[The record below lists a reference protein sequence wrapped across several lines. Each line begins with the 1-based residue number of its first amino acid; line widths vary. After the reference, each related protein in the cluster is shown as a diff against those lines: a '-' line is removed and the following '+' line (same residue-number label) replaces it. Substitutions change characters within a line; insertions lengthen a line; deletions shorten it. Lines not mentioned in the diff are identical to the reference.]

1 MKKQILSIIFIS
13 ILSIGFCNAQKIYTP
28 ELLWKLHRISELQ
41 VSPDGKTLLY
51 GVSSYKLEDNKGER
65 NLFTLPVSGGAPTQ
79 LTRISGSIFNGTYRP
94 DGRKIGYLASDSG
107 IMQIW
112 ETGIDGKNT
121 KKISH
126 SAEDISGF
134 DYSPDLKNLVFVKR
148 VKLEKSAKDIYP
160 DLPLADARIET
171 DLMYRHWDSWSDYA
185 YSHIFIA
192 PYQDGKTGTPLDI
205 MAGEPFD
212 SPMAPF
218 GGMEQLAWNN
228 DGSKLAYVSKKL
240 KGMDYAI
247 STNSDIYI
255 YNLKDKT
262 TTNISKGMPGYDQ
275 DPVFSPD
282 GSKIVWRSMETPGYE
297 SDKDRI
303 MIYDFATGKAKD
315 YSVNFDQNA
324 GNFKWTKD
332 GKQLYFISGTKGT
345 EQLYI
350 LTLAQNEISQVT
362 KGDFDYQSIVLS
374 GNQVIGLKMSMTM
387 PTEIFRINA
396 EKAEVQLSFVNKDI
410 LSQVKSAKVV
420 ARWIT
425 TTDRKKMLTWVI
437 YPPDFDPAKKYP
449 AILYCEGGPQSTV
462 SQFFSY
468 RWNFQLMAANGYI
481 IVAPNRR
488 GLPSFGKEWNE
499 QISGDYGGQNML
511 DYLTAIDTLAAESYV
526 DKDRLGCVGASY
538 GGFSV
543 FWLAGHHQKRFKA
556 FIAHDGMFN
565 LESQYL
571 ETEEMWFVN
580 HDLGGAFW
588 DKSNAIAQKSYANSP
603 HLFVQ
608 DWDTPIMVVHGG
620 NDFRIAYTQGMSAY
634 NAAKL
639 RGIPAK
645 FLFFPNENHWILKPQ
660 NSVLWQREFFGWLD
674 HWLKKEK

>member
-1 MKKQILSIIFIS
+1 MKKQILSLVIIF
-13 ILSIGFCNAQKIYTP
+13 LSTFYFSNAQNSFTP

-41 VSPDGKTLLY
+41 ISPDGKTLLY
-51 GVSSYKLEDNKGER
+51 GISTYKLEENKGER
-65 NLFTLPVSGGAPTQ
+65 NLFTLPVSGGAPTR
-79 LTRISGSIFNGTYRP
+79 LTDVRGNIFNGIYRP
-94 DGRKIGYLASDSG
+94 DGQRIGYLAAESG

-112 ETGIDGKNT
+112 ETGIKGDNT
-121 KKISH
+121 QKITQSV
-126 SAEDISGF
+126 EDINGF
-134 DYSPDLKNLVFVKR
+134 SYSPDLKNLVFVKR
-148 VKLEKSAKDIYP
+148 VKLDKTVNDLYP
-160 DLPLADARIET
+160 DLPLADARLET
-171 DLMYRHWDSWSDYA
+171 DLMYRHWDTWSDFS
-185 YSHIFIA
+185 YSHIFVA
-192 PYQDGKTGTPLDI
+192 PYQNGKIGEVQDI
-205 MAGEPFD
+205 MGGELFE

-218 GGMEQLAWNN
+218 GGMEQIAWSN
-228 DGSKLAYVSKKL
+228 DGTKLAYVCKKL
-240 KGMDYAI
+240 KGMDYAL

-255 YNLKDKT
+255 YNLSDKT
-262 TTNISKGMPGYDQ
+262 TTNISKGMLGYDQ
-275 DPVFSPD
+275 DPSFSPD

-303 MIYDFATGKAKD
+303 MIYDFSSGNAKD
-315 YSVNFDQNA
+315 FSANFDQNA

-345 EQLYI
+345 EQVFVLN
-350 LTLAQNEISQVT
+350 LAKNDFSQVT
-362 KGDFDYQSIVLS
+362 HGDFDYQSIVLS
-374 GNQVIGLKMSMTM
+374 GNQVIGLKMSMCM
-387 PTEIFRINA
+387 PTEIFRINPERA
-396 EKAEVQLSFVNKDI
+396 EIQLSFVNRDV

-420 ARWIT
+420 GRWIT
-425 TTDRKKMLTWVI
+425 TTDKKKMLTWVI

-449 AILYCEGGPQSTV
+449 VILFCEGGPQNTV

-488 GLPSFGKEWNE
+488 GLPSFGKEWND
-499 QISGDYGGQNML
+499 QIAGDYGGQNML
-511 DYLTAIDTLAAESYV
+511 DYLTAIDTLAAEPYV

-543 FWLAGHHQKRFKA
+543 FWLAGHHQKRFKT

-580 HDLGGAFW
+580 HDLGGSFW
-588 DKSNAIAQKSYANSP
+588 DKDNAIAQKSYANSP
-603 HLFVQ
+603 HLYVK
-608 DWDTPIMVVHGG
+608 DWDAPLMVVHGG

-639 RGIPAK
+639 RGLPAK
-645 FLFFPNENHWILKPQ
+645 FLYFPNENHWVLKPQ

-674 HWLKKEK
+674 KWLK

>member
-1 MKKQILSIIFIS
+1 MKKQILAIIFIS
-13 ILSIGFCNAQKIYTP
+13 ILSIGFCNAQKFYTP

-41 VSPDGKTLLY
+41 VSPDGKTILY

-65 NLFTLPVSGGAPTQ
+65 NLFTLPVIGGTPTP
-79 LTRISGSIFNGTYRP
+79 LTRGSGSIFNGTYRP
-94 DGRKIGYLASDSG
+94 DGQKIGYLASDSG

-112 ETGIDGKNT
+112 ETGTDGKNT

-134 DYSPDLKNLVFVKR
+134 DYSPDLKNLMFVKR
-148 VKLEKSAKDIYP
+148 VKLEKSVKDIYP

-192 PYQDGKTGTPLDI
+192 PYQDGKIGTPLDI
-205 MAGEPFD
+205 MASEPFD

-240 KGMDYAI
+240 KGMDYAL

-282 GSKIVWRSMETPGYE
+282 GTKIVWRSMETPGYE

-303 MIYDFATGKAKD
+303 MIYDFPTGKAKD

-345 EQLYI
+345 EQIYK

-387 PTEIFRINA
+387 PTEIYRINP
-396 EKAEVQLSFVNKDI
+396 EKTEVQLSFVNKDI

-425 TTDRKKMLTWVI
+425 TTDNKKMLTWVI

-511 DYLTAIDTLAAESYV
+511 DYLTAIDTLAAEPYV

-674 HWLKKEK
+674 QWLKKEK

>member
-1 MKKQILSIIFIS
+1 MKKQILSLVIIFILT
-13 ILSIGFCNAQKIYTP
+13 IAFGNAQNSYTP
-28 ELLWKLHRISELQ
+28 ELLWKLRRISELQ
-41 VSPDGKTLLY
+41 ISPDGKTLLY
-51 GVSSYKLEDNKGER
+51 GVSTYKLEANKGER
-65 NLFTLPVSGGAPTQ
+65 NLFTLPASGGAPTQ
-79 LTRISGSIFNGTYRP
+79 LTDVKGSIFNGVYRP
-94 DGRKIGYLASDSG
+94 DGQKIGYLAAESG

-112 ETGIDGKNT
+112 ETGVDGKNT
-121 KKISH
+121 QKITQ
-126 SAEDISGF
+126 SAGDISGF
-134 DYSPDLKNLVFVKR
+134 DYSPDQKNLVFVKR
-148 VKLEKSAKDIYP
+148 VKLDKNVNDMYP

-171 DLMYRHWDSWSDYA
+171 DLMYRHWDTWSDYS
-185 YSHIFIA
+185 YSHIFVA
-192 PYQDGKTGTPLDI
+192 AYQDGKIGEAQDI

-218 GGMEQLAWNN
+218 GGMEQVAWSR
-228 DGSKLAYVSKKL
+228 DGSRLAYVCKKL
-240 KGMDYAI
+240 KGMDYAL

-255 YNLKDKT
+255 YNLNDKT
-262 TTNISKGMPGYDQ
+262 TTNISKGMLGYDQ

-282 GSKIVWRSMETPGYE
+282 GNKIVWRSMETPGYE

-303 MIYDFATGKAKD
+303 MIYDFTTGKAKD
-315 YSVNFDQNA
+315 YSANFDQNA

-332 GKQLYFISGTKGT
+332 SKQLYFISGTKGT
-345 EQLYI
+345 EQVYMLN
-350 LTLAQNEISQVT
+350 LAKNDISQVT
-362 KGDFDYQSIVLS
+362 RGDFDYQSIVLS
-374 GNQVIGLKMSMTM
+374 GNQLIGLKMSMTM
-387 PTEIFRINA
+387 PTEIFRINPERA
-396 EKAEVQLSFVNKDI
+396 EIQLSFVNKDI
-410 LSQVKSAKVV
+410 LSQVRSATVV
-420 ARWIT
+420 GRWIT
-425 TTDRKKMLTWVI
+425 TTDHKKMLTWVI

-488 GLPSFGKEWNE
+488 GLPSFGKEWND
-499 QISGDYGGQNML
+499 QIAGDYGGQNML
-511 DYLTAIDTLAAESYV
+511 DYLTAIDTLAAEPYI

-580 HDLGGAFW
+580 HDLGGPFW
-588 DKSNAIAQKSYANSP
+588 DKANAIAQKSYATSP

-620 NDFRIAYTQGMSAY
+620 NDFRIAYTQGMSAF

-639 RGIPAK
+639 RGLPAK
-645 FLFFPNENHWILKPQ
+645 FLYFPNENHWVIKPQ

-674 HWLKKEK
+674 QWLK

>member
-1 MKKQILSIIFIS
+1 MKKQILSLVIIF
-13 ILSIGFCNAQKIYTP
+13 LSTFYFSNAQNSFTP

-41 VSPDGKTLLY
+41 ISPDGKTLLY
-51 GVSSYKLEDNKGER
+51 GISTYKLEENKGER
-65 NLFTLPVSGGAPTQ
+65 NLFTLPLSGGAPTR
-79 LTRISGSIFNGTYRP
+79 LTDVRGNIFNGMYRP
-94 DGRKIGYLASDSG
+94 DGQRIGYLAAESG

-112 ETGIDGKNT
+112 ETGIKGDNT
-121 KKISH
+121 QKITQSV
-126 SAEDISGF
+126 EDINGF
-134 DYSPDLKNLVFVKR
+134 SYSPDLKNLVFVKR
-148 VKLEKSAKDIYP
+148 VKLDKTVNDLYP
-160 DLPLADARIET
+160 DLPLADARLET
-171 DLMYRHWDSWSDYA
+171 DLMYRHWDTWSDFS
-185 YSHIFIA
+185 YSHIFVA
-192 PYQDGKTGTPLDI
+192 PYQNGKIGEAQDI
-205 MAGEPFD
+205 MGGELFE
-212 SPMAPF
+212 SPMSPF
-218 GGMEQLAWNN
+218 GGMEQIAWSN
-228 DGSKLAYVSKKL
+228 DGTKLAYVCKKL
-240 KGMDYAI
+240 KGMDYAL

-255 YNLKDKT
+255 YNLSDKT
-262 TTNISKGMPGYDQ
+262 TTNISKGMLGYDQ
-275 DPVFSPD
+275 DPAFSPD

-303 MIYDFATGKAKD
+303 MIYDFSSGNAKD
-315 YSVNFDQNA
+315 FSANFDQNA

-345 EQLYI
+345 EQVFVLN
-350 LTLAQNEISQVT
+350 LAKNDFSQVT
-362 KGDFDYQSIVLS
+362 HGDFDYQSIVLS
-374 GNQVIGLKMSMTM
+374 GNQVIGLKMSMCM
-387 PTEIFRINA
+387 PTEIFRINPERA
-396 EKAEVQLSFVNKDI
+396 EIQLSFVNRDI

-420 ARWIT
+420 GRWIT
-425 TTDRKKMLTWVI
+425 TTDKKKMLTWVI

-449 AILYCEGGPQSTV
+449 VILFCEGGPQNTV

-488 GLPSFGKEWNE
+488 GLPSFGKEWND
-499 QISGDYGGQNML
+499 QIAGDYGGQNML
-511 DYLTAIDTLAAESYV
+511 DYLTAIDTLAAEPYV

-543 FWLAGHHQKRFKA
+543 FWLAGHHQKRFNA

-580 HDLGGAFW
+580 HDLGGSFW
-588 DKSNAIAQKSYANSP
+588 DKDNAIAQKSYANSP
-603 HLFVQ
+603 HLFVN
-608 DWDTPIMVVHGG
+608 DWDTPLMVVHGG

-639 RGIPAK
+639 RGLPAK
-645 FLFFPNENHWILKPQ
+645 FLYFPNENHWVLKPQ

-674 HWLKKEK
+674 KWLK

>member
-1 MKKQILSIIFIS
+1 ILSLVIIFLLTIAFS
-13 ILSIGFCNAQKIYTP
+13 NAQNSYTP
-28 ELLWKLHRISELQ
+28 ELLWKLRRISELQ
-41 VSPDGKTLLY
+41 ISPDGKTLLY
-51 GVSSYKLEDNKGER
+51 GVSTYKLEENKGER

-79 LTRISGSIFNGTYRP
+79 LTDIRGNIFNGEYRP
-94 DGRKIGYLASDSG
+94 DGQKIGYLAAESG

-112 ETGIDGKNT
+112 ETGIKGENT
-121 KKISH
+121 QKISQ
-126 SAEDISGF
+126 SAENINGF
-134 DYSPDLKNLVFVKR
+134 SYSPDQKNLVLVKR
-148 VKLEKSAKDIYP
+148 VKLDKTVTDIYP

-171 DLMYRHWDSWSDYA
+171 DLMYRHWDTWSDFS
-185 YSHIFIA
+185 YSHIFVA
-192 PYQDGKTGTPLDI
+192 PYQDGKIGEAKDI
-205 MAGEPFD
+205 MAGEPFE

-218 GGMEQLAWNN
+218 GGMEQIAWSS
-228 DGSKLAYVSKKL
+228 DGTKLAYVCKKL
-240 KGMDYAI
+240 KGMDYAL

-255 YNLKDKT
+255 YNLNDKT
-262 TTNISKGMPGYDQ
+262 TTNISNGMPGYDQ

-303 MIYDFATGKAKD
+303 MIYDFASGKAKD
-315 YSVNFDQNA
+315 YSANFDQNA

-345 EQLYI
+345 EQVFVLNI
-350 LTLAQNEISQVT
+350 AKNDISQVT
-362 KGDFDYQSIVLS
+362 HGDFDYQSIVIF
-374 GNQVIGLKMSMTM
+374 GNQVIGLKMSMSM
-387 PTEIFRINA
+387 PTEIFRINP
-396 EKAEVQLSFVNKDI
+396 EKAEIQLSFVNRDI
-410 LSQVKSAKVV
+410 LSQVKSANVV
-420 ARWIT
+420 GRWIT
-425 TTDRKKMLTWVI
+425 TTDKKKMLTWVI

-488 GLPSFGKEWNE
+488 GLPSFGKEWND
-499 QISGDYGGQNML
+499 QIAGDYGGQNML
-511 DYLTAIDTLAAESYV
+511 DYLTAIDTLAAEPYV

-588 DKSNAIAQKSYANSP
+588 DKENAIAQKSYANSP

-608 DWDTPIMVVHGG
+608 NWDTPIMVVHGG

-639 RGIPAK
+639 RGLPAK
-645 FLFFPNENHWILKPQ
+645 FLYFPNENHWVLKPQ

-674 HWLKKEK
+674 QWLK

>member
-1 MKKQILSIIFIS
+1 MKKQILSLVIIF
-13 ILSIGFCNAQKIYTP
+13 LSTFYFSNAQNSFTP

-41 VSPDGKTLLY
+41 ISPDGKTLLY
-51 GVSSYKLEDNKGER
+51 GISAYKLEENKGER

-79 LTRISGSIFNGTYRP
+79 LTHVRGNIFNGMYRP
-94 DGRKIGYLASDSG
+94 DGQRIGYLAAESG

-112 ETGIDGKNT
+112 ETGINGDNT
-121 KKISH
+121 QKITQSV
-126 SAEDISGF
+126 EDINGF
-134 DYSPDLKNLVFVKR
+134 SYSPDLKNLVFVKR
-148 VKLEKSAKDIYP
+148 IKLDKTVNDLYP

-171 DLMYRHWDSWSDYA
+171 DLMYRHWDTWSDFS
-185 YSHIFIA
+185 YSHIFVA
-192 PYQDGKTGTPLDI
+192 PYHDGKIGEAQDI
-205 MAGEPFD
+205 MGGELFE
-212 SPMAPF
+212 SPMSPF
-218 GGMEQLAWNN
+218 GGMEQIAWSN
-228 DGSKLAYVSKKL
+228 DGTKLAYVCKKL
-240 KGMDYAI
+240 KGMDYAL

-255 YNLKDKT
+255 YNLHDKT
-262 TTNISKGMPGYDQ
+262 TTNISKGMLGYDQ
-275 DPVFSPD
+275 DPSFSPD

-303 MIYDFATGKAKD
+303 MIYDFSSGNAKD
-315 YSVNFDQNA
+315 FSADFDQNA

-345 EQLYI
+345 EQVFVLN
-350 LTLAQNEISQVT
+350 LAKNDFSQVT
-362 KGDFDYQSIVLS
+362 HGDFDYQSIVLS
-374 GNQVIGLKMSMTM
+374 GNQVIGLKMSMCM
-387 PTEIFRINA
+387 PTEIFRINPERA
-396 EKAEVQLSFVNKDI
+396 EIQLSFVNRDV

-420 ARWIT
+420 GRWIT
-425 TTDRKKMLTWVI
+425 TTDKKKMLTWVI

-449 AILYCEGGPQSTV
+449 VILFCEGGPQSTV

-488 GLPSFGKEWNE
+488 GLPSFGKEWND
-499 QISGDYGGQNML
+499 QIAGDYGGQNML
-511 DYLTAIDTLAAESYV
+511 DYLTAIDTLAAEPYV

-580 HDLGGAFW
+580 HDLGGSFW
-588 DKSNAIAQKSYANSP
+588 DKDNAIAQKSYANSP
-603 HLFVQ
+603 HLFVKE
-608 DWDTPIMVVHGG
+608 WDTPMMVVHGG

-639 RGIPAK
+639 HGLPAK
-645 FLFFPNENHWILKPQ
+645 FLYFPNENHWVLKPQ

-674 HWLKKEK
+674 KWLK

>member
-1 MKKQILSIIFIS
+1 MKKQILSLVIIFLLTIAS
-13 ILSIGFCNAQKIYTP
+13 GNAQNSYTP

-41 VSPDGKTLLY
+41 ISPDGKTLLY
-51 GVSSYKLEDNKGER
+51 GVSSYKLEENKGER
-65 NLFTLPVSGGAPTQ
+65 NLYTLPVSGGAPSQ
-79 LTRISGSIFNGTYRP
+79 LTDVRGNIFNGVFRP
-94 DGRKIGYLASDSG
+94 DGKKIGYLSAEAG

-112 ETGIDGKNT
+112 ETGSKGENT
-121 KKISH
+121 QKITQ

-134 DYSPDLKNLVFVKR
+134 SYAPDQQSLVFIKR
-148 VKLEKSAKDIYP
+148 VKLDKAVSDIYP
-160 DLPLADARIET
+160 DLPLAEARIET
-171 DLMYRHWDSWSDYA
+171 DLMYRHWDTWSDYS

-192 PYQDGKTGTPLDI
+192 PYTDGKMGEAQDI

-212 SPMAPF
+212 SPMAPW
-218 GGMEQLAWNN
+218 GGMEQINWSP
-228 DGSKLAYVSKKL
+228 DGKKLAYVCKKL
-240 KGMDYAI
+240 KGMDYAL

-255 YNLKDKT
+255 YNLNDKT
-262 TTNISKGMPGYDQ
+262 TKNISIGMLGYDQ

-303 MIYDFATGKAKD
+303 MIYDFASGKAKD
-315 YSVNFDQNA
+315 FSANFDQNA
-324 GNFKWTKD
+324 GNFNWTKD
-332 GKQLYFISGTKGT
+332 GKQLYFISGTNGT
-345 EQLYI
+345 EQIFVLN
-350 LTLAQNEISQVT
+350 LAKNIISQVT
-362 KGDFDYQSIVLS
+362 RGDFDYQSIVLS
-374 GNQVIGLKMSMTM
+374 GNEVIGLKMSMSM
-387 PTEIFRINA
+387 PTEIFRINPERA
-396 EKAEVQLSFVNKDI
+396 EIQLSFVNRDI

-420 ARWIT
+420 GRWIT
-425 TTDRKKMLTWVI
+425 TTDKKKMLTWVI

-449 AILYCEGGPQSTV
+449 AILFCEGGPQSTV

-481 IVAPNRR
+481 VVAPNRR
-488 GLPSFGKEWNE
+488 GLPSFGKEWND
-499 QISGDYGGQNML
+499 QIAGDYGGQNML
-511 DYLTAIDTLAAESYV
+511 DYLTAIDTLAAEPYV

-588 DKSNAIAQKSYANSP
+588 DKENTVAQKSYANSP
-603 HLFVQ
+603 HLFVK
-608 DWDTPIMVVHGG
+608 DWDTPMMVVHGG

-639 RGIPAK
+639 RGLPAE
-645 FLFFPNENHWILKPQ
+645 FLFFPNENHWVLKPQ

-674 HWLKKEK
+674 KWLK

>member
-1 MKKQILSIIFIS
+1 MKKQILSLVIIFLLTIAFS
-13 ILSIGFCNAQKIYTP
+13 NAQNSYTP
-28 ELLWKLHRISELQ
+28 ELLWKLRRISELQ
-41 VSPDGKTLLY
+41 ISPDGKTLLY
-51 GVSSYKLEDNKGER
+51 GVSTYKLEENKGER

-79 LTRISGSIFNGTYRP
+79 LTDIRGNIFNGEYRP
-94 DGRKIGYLASDSG
+94 DGQKIGYLAAESG

-112 ETGIDGKNT
+112 ETGIKGENT
-121 KKISH
+121 QMISQ
-126 SAEDISGF
+126 SAENINGF
-134 DYSPDLKNLVFVKR
+134 SYSPDQKNLVLVKR
-148 VKLEKSAKDIYP
+148 VKLDKTVNDIYP

-171 DLMYRHWDSWSDYA
+171 DLMYRHWDTWSDFS
-185 YSHIFIA
+185 YSHIFVA
-192 PYQDGKTGTPLDI
+192 PYQDGKIGEAKDI
-205 MAGEPFD
+205 MAGEPFE

-218 GGMEQLAWNN
+218 GGMEQIAWSS
-228 DGSKLAYVSKKL
+228 DGTKLAYVCKKL
-240 KGMDYAI
+240 KGMDYAL

-255 YNLKDKT
+255 YNLNDKT
-262 TTNISKGMPGYDQ
+262 TTNISNGMPGYDQ

-303 MIYDFATGKAKD
+303 MIYDFASGKAKD
-315 YSVNFDQNA
+315 YSANFDQNA

-345 EQLYI
+345 EQVFVLNI
-350 LTLAQNEISQVT
+350 AKNDISQVT
-362 KGDFDYQSIVLS
+362 HGDFDYQSIVIS
-374 GNQVIGLKMSMTM
+374 GNQVIGLKMSMSM
-387 PTEIFRINA
+387 PTEIFRINP
-396 EKAEVQLSFVNKDI
+396 EKAEIQLSFVNRDI
-410 LSQVKSAKVV
+410 LSQVKSANVV
-420 ARWIT
+420 GRWIT
-425 TTDRKKMLTWVI
+425 TTDKKKMLTWVI

-488 GLPSFGKEWNE
+488 GLPSFGKEWND
-499 QISGDYGGQNML
+499 QIAGDYGGQNML
-511 DYLTAIDTLAAESYV
+511 DYLTAIDTLAAETYV

-543 FWLAGHHQKRFKA
+543 FWLAGHHQKRFKV

-588 DKSNAIAQKSYANSP
+588 DKENAIAQKSYANSP

-608 DWDTPIMVVHGG
+608 NWDTPIMVVHGG

-639 RGIPAK
+639 RGLPAK
-645 FLFFPNENHWILKPQ
+645 FLYFPNENHWVLKPQ

-674 HWLKKEK
+674 QWLK

>member
-1 MKKQILSIIFIS
+1 MKKQILSLVIIF
-13 ILSIGFCNAQKIYTP
+13 LSTFYFSNAQNSFTP

-41 VSPDGKTLLY
+41 ISPDGKTLLY
-51 GVSSYKLEDNKGER
+51 GISTYKLEENKGER
-65 NLFTLPVSGGAPTQ
+65 NLFTLPVSGGAPTR
-79 LTRISGSIFNGTYRP
+79 LTDVRGNIFNGIYRP
-94 DGRKIGYLASDSG
+94 DGQRIGYLAAESG

-112 ETGIDGKNT
+112 ETGIKGDNT
-121 KKISH
+121 QKITQSV
-126 SAEDISGF
+126 EDINGF
-134 DYSPDLKNLVFVKR
+134 SYSPDLKNLVFVKR
-148 VKLEKSAKDIYP
+148 VKLDKTVNDLYP
-160 DLPLADARIET
+160 DLPLADARLET
-171 DLMYRHWDSWSDYA
+171 DLMYRHWDTWSDFS
-185 YSHIFIA
+185 YSHIFVA
-192 PYQDGKTGTPLDI
+192 PYQNGKIGEVQDI
-205 MAGEPFD
+205 MGGELFE

-218 GGMEQLAWNN
+218 GGMEQIAWSN
-228 DGSKLAYVSKKL
+228 DGTKLAYVCKKL
-240 KGMDYAI
+240 KGMDYAL

-255 YNLKDKT
+255 YNLSDKT
-262 TTNISKGMPGYDQ
+262 TTNISKGMLGYDQ
-275 DPVFSPD
+275 DPAFSPD

-303 MIYDFATGKAKD
+303 MIYDFSSGNAKD
-315 YSVNFDQNA
+315 FSANFDQNA

-345 EQLYI
+345 EQVFVLN
-350 LTLAQNEISQVT
+350 LAKNDFSQVT
-362 KGDFDYQSIVLS
+362 HGDFDYQSIVLS
-374 GNQVIGLKMSMTM
+374 GNQVIGLKMSMCM
-387 PTEIFRINA
+387 PTEIFRINPERA
-396 EKAEVQLSFVNKDI
+396 EIQLSFVNRDV

-420 ARWIT
+420 GRWIT
-425 TTDRKKMLTWVI
+425 TTDKKKMLTWVI

-449 AILYCEGGPQSTV
+449 VILFCEGGPQSTV

-488 GLPSFGKEWNE
+488 GLPSFGKEWND
-499 QISGDYGGQNML
+499 QIAGDYGGQNML
-511 DYLTAIDTLAAESYV
+511 DYLTAIDTLAAEPYV

-580 HDLGGAFW
+580 HDLGGSFW
-588 DKSNAIAQKSYANSP
+588 DKDNAIAQKSYANSP
-603 HLFVQ
+603 HLFVK
-608 DWDTPIMVVHGG
+608 DWDTPLMVVHGG

-639 RGIPAK
+639 RGLPAK
-645 FLFFPNENHWILKPQ
+645 FLYFPNENHWVLKPQ

-674 HWLKKEK
+674 KWLK

>member
-1 MKKQILSIIFIS
+1 MKKQILSLVIIFLLTIAFS
-13 ILSIGFCNAQKIYTP
+13 NAQNSYTP
-28 ELLWKLHRISELQ
+28 ELLWKLRRISELQ
-41 VSPDGKTLLY
+41 ISPDGKTLLY
-51 GVSSYKLEDNKGER
+51 GVSTYKLEENKGER

-79 LTRISGSIFNGTYRP
+79 LTDIRGNIFNGEYRP
-94 DGRKIGYLASDSG
+94 DGQKIGYLAAESG

-112 ETGIDGKNT
+112 ETGIKGENT
-121 KKISH
+121 QKISQ
-126 SAEDISGF
+126 SAENINGF
-134 DYSPDLKNLVFVKR
+134 SYSPDQKNLVLVKR
-148 VKLEKSAKDIYP
+148 VKLDKTVNDIYP

-171 DLMYRHWDSWSDYA
+171 DLMYRHWDTWSDFS
-185 YSHIFIA
+185 YSHIFVA
-192 PYQDGKTGTPLDI
+192 PYQEGKIGEAKDI
-205 MAGEPFD
+205 MAGESFE

-218 GGMEQLAWNN
+218 GGMEQIAWSS
-228 DGSKLAYVSKKL
+228 DGTKLAYVCKKL
-240 KGMDYAI
+240 KGMDYAL

-255 YNLKDKT
+255 YNLNDKT
-262 TTNISKGMPGYDQ
+262 TTNISNGMPGYDQ

-303 MIYDFATGKAKD
+303 MIYDFVSGKAKD
-315 YSVNFDQNA
+315 YSANFDQNA

-332 GKQLYFISGTKGT
+332 GMQLYFISGTKGT
-345 EQLYI
+345 EQVFVLNI
-350 LTLAQNEISQVT
+350 AKNEISQVT
-362 KGDFDYQSIVLS
+362 HGDFDYQSIVIS
-374 GNQVIGLKMSMTM
+374 GNQVIGLKMSMSM
-387 PTEIFRINA
+387 PTEIFRINP
-396 EKAEVQLSFVNKDI
+396 EKAEIQLSFVNRDI
-410 LSQVKSAKVV
+410 LSQVKSANVV
-420 ARWIT
+420 GRWIT
-425 TTDRKKMLTWVI
+425 TTDKKKMLTWVI

-488 GLPSFGKEWNE
+488 GLPSFGKEWND
-499 QISGDYGGQNML
+499 QIAGDYGGQNML
-511 DYLTAIDTLAAESYV
+511 DYLTAIDTLAAEPYV

-588 DKSNAIAQKSYANSP
+588 DKENAIAQKSYANSP

-608 DWDTPIMVVHGG
+608 NWDTPIMVVHGG

-639 RGIPAK
+639 RGLPAK
-645 FLFFPNENHWILKPQ
+645 FLYFPNENHWVLKPQ

-674 HWLKKEK
+674 QWLK